1 MGLFSSVFKDKDG
14 KIRDLEEEIRDLN
27 IDIDA
32 MRDKKSRYQDV
43 YMENPDM
50 CSSSD
55 LEEISNELEY
65 LIERRDKLQNKLRTL
80 YGN

>member
-65 LIERRDKLQNKLRTL
+65 LIERRDKLQNKLRKL